1 MDEVEDMVN
10 KKVQAEV
17 DAKVNQKVQENITW
31 VLKKLSEAN
40 PDMNVNLGDLCATIS
55 ISTDNEN
62 GTPMTGSVSS

>member
-1 MDEVEDMVN
+1 MDEVEDKVN

-17 DAKVNQKVQENITW
+17 DAKVNQKVQENLTW

-40 PDMNVNLGDLCATIS
+40 PNMNVNLGDLCVT

-62 GTPMTGSVSS
+62 GTPMTGSGSS